1 VSADRS
7 DPDPDQLLAT
17 IAGALQARVG
27 ELAGALT
34 DRILAEEGDLSTDK
48 AIAEALSD
56 SVLANVTTV
65 LRVFTSRAD
74 PGPLTAPDAAI
85 RYARLLA
92 QRGVPIS
99 SLLRAYRLGQAGFHQ
114 VVIEQIS
121 GFDLGARTVAA
132 AAERLS
138 AVAFDYV
145 DRISEDVVAVYQQ
158 ERDGWVRSRAAA
170 RSSRVMALLQSSSPD
185 AGDAERTLGYR
196 LGQSHVGVVAWIATS
211 VPPGERLPRLERS
224 VAKLAA
230 DAGCLSPPLQVAAD
244 DATLWA
250 WLPRTS
256 PGPFRIAAPP
266 TDSSVFLAIGEPG
279 SGLEGFRVTHRQ
291 ARQAQVV
298 ALAADLATRRR
309 VTSWADVGPIALMCT
324 DRDALAGWV
333 QYILGELAAA
343 DDGMTRLRETLL
355 TFLATGGSYTSSSK
369 LLHLHKNTVQCR
381 VRKAQDSLAH
391 PLETHRLQIE
401 VALQAC
407 HWLGSAVLTPV
418 DE

>member
-17 IAGALQARVG
+17 ISGALLPRIG
-27 ELAGALT
+27 ELAGAMT
-34 DRILAEEGDLSTDK
+34 DRILAEEGDLSTDP
-48 AIAEALSD
+48 AIVEALSE

-65 LRVFTSRAD
+65 LRVFESRAD
-74 PGPLTAPDAAI
+74 SEPLTAPDAAV

-114 VVIEQIS
+114 VVIEQI
-121 GFDLGARTVAA
+121 GAHDLSARTVAA

-185 AGDAERTLGYR
+185 AGDAERALGYR
-196 LGQSHVGVVAWIATS
+196 LGQAHVGVVAWIAAS
-211 VPPGERLPRLERS
+211 VPPGERLPRLERA
-224 VAKLAA
+224 VARLAA
-230 DAGCLSPPLQVAAD
+230 DAGCLSPPLHVAAD
-244 DATLWA
+244 ETTLWA
-250 WLPRTS
+250 WLPRTI
-256 PGPFRIAAPP
+256 PGPFQIAAPP
-266 TDSSVFLAIGEPG
+266 ADSSVFLAIGEPG

-291 ARQAQVV
+291 AKQAQVV
-298 ALAADLATRRR
+298 ALAADVATRRR
-309 VTSWADVGPIALMCT
+309 VTSWADVGPIALMCI

-333 QYILGELAAA
+333 QHTLGDLAAA
-343 DDGMTRLRETLL
+343 DGGTTRLRETLL
-355 TFLATGGSYTSSSK
+355 TFLATGGSYTSSAK
-369 LLHLHKNTVQCR
+369 LLHLHKNTVQYR
-381 VRKAQDSLAH
+381 VRKAQDSLAQ

-401 VALQAC
+401 MALQAC